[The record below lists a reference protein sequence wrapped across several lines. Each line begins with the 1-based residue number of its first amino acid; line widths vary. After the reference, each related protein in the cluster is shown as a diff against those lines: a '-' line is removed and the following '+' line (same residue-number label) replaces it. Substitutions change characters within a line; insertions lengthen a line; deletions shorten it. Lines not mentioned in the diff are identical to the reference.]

1 MTNVYMNDSLKRI
14 TAVILLAAATML
26 VALQCGSIA
35 KKEEAAALLRADASS
50 SCNKM
55 PPDGFFRESVE
66 SPKAAVD
73 NKINASENA
82 GIDVKNELTALFTD
96 LYGLV
101 GDVLSGNDVDTGE
114 LEVRFKNIFDGLF
127 KLDADTVKTDPTA
140 DGVLK
145 NDGFVAS
152 AAEVL
157 WNYMDYY
164 DTNRLKKQTESAGV
178 TVKKDIPYISDGNK
192 YHLLDIYLSHLL

>member
-1 MTNVYMNDSLKRI
+1 MKDSLKRI
-14 TAVILLAAATML
+14 TAVILLAAATLL

-82 GIDVKNELTALFTD
+82 GIDVKMNLLRCLPTFTALWGTFCRETMLTRASLKSD
-96 LYGLV
+96 L
-101 GDVLSGNDVDTGE
+101 
-114 LEVRFKNIFDGLF
+114 K
-127 KLDADTVKTDPTA
+127 
-140 DGVLK
+140 
-145 NDGFVAS
+145 
-152 AAEVL
+152 
-157 WNYMDYY
+157 
-164 DTNRLKKQTESAGV
+164 
-178 TVKKDIPYISDGNK
+178 YI
-192 YHLLDIYLSHLL
+192 

>member
-1 MTNVYMNDSLKRI
+1 M
-14 TAVILLAAATML
+14 
-26 VALQCGSIA
+26 
-35 KKEEAAALLRADASS
+35 
-50 SCNKM
+50 
-55 PPDGFFRESVE
+55 E

-152 AAEVL
+152 PPRCCGIIWIL
-157 WNYMDYY
+157 
-164 DTNRLKKQTESAGV
+164 RHKPG
-178 TVKKDIPYISDGNK
+178 
-192 YHLLDIYLSHLL
+192 